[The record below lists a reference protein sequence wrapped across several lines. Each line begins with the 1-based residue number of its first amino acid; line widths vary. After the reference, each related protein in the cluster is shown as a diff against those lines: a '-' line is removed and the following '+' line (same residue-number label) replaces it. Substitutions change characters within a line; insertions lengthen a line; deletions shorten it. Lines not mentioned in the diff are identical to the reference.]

1 MRQPKRSD
9 DKYWT
14 GTRIFHEEQFIS
26 DLQDHI
32 DYLNERNQAL
42 SIADVVKS
50 LPNDE
55 EVKAYIDT
63 LPYYGTCTTEY
74 NEGFEDGIKWLKG
87 QMSKWGYVLRIVYA
101 TLRVSKTE
109 TLNN

>member
-32 DYLNERNQAL
+32 DLLNERIDNNRY
-42 SIADVVKS
+42 S
-50 LPNDE
+50 L
-55 EVKAYIDT
+55 
-63 LPYYGTCTTEY
+63 
-74 NEGFEDGIKWLKG
+74 EDIERCVER
-87 QMSKWGYVLRIVYA
+87 WGMCKVEKEHIERF
-101 TLRVSKTE
+101 
-109 TLNN
+109 LNCA

>member
-1 MRQPKRSD
+1 MTDRELLKEARDLIVMCSLL
-9 DKYWT
+9 DKSN
-14 GTRIFHEEQFIS
+14 QC
-26 DLQDHI
+26 
-32 DYLNERNQAL
+32 NEMVDKLDKQL
-42 SIADVVKS
+42 SIPVVVKS

-87 QMSKWGYVLRIVYA
+87 QMSK
-101 TLRVSKTE
+101 
-109 TLNN
+109 